1 MVLSILLQAA
11 APIVDSLR
19 SAVNSI
25 PVVSKP
31 AEVSL
36 WDIIQ
41 KGGIIMIPIGILFV
55 VAIYIFIERYI
66 TIRNASASEG
76 DFMNNI
82 QTLIETEKIDKAIL
96 LCKKNDLPIAR
107 MVEKGIKRIGRPIKE
122 IEESIEIMG
131 KFEVYELEKGLPI
144 LAVIAGIAPM
154 FGFLG
159 TILGVIKIFFDISQ
173 TSDVSIGSVSSGL
186 YVKMVSSASGL
197 IVGILAYVF
206 YNWLN
211 LKVGKAVN
219 KMERNAMNFIDFLQE
234 PSK

>member
-1 MVLSILLQAA
+1 MILSLILHAS
-11 APIVDSLR
+11 PVVDTLS

-31 AEVSL
+31 AVVSI

-41 KGGIIMIPIGILFV
+41 KGGIIMIPIGILFA
-55 VAIYIFIERYI
+55 VAIYIFIERFI
-66 TIRNASASEG
+66 TIQNATSSEG
-76 DFMNNI
+76 NFMNDI
-82 QTLIETEKIDKAIL
+82 QELIESEKIDKALL

-131 KFEVYELEKGLPI
+131 KFEVYELERGLPI

-197 IVGILAYVF
+197 IVGILAFVF
-206 YNWLN
+206 FNWLN
-211 LKVGKAVN
+211 IKVGKAVN

-234 PSK
+234 PNK